1 MSAARR
7 RAGRESNMCQL
18 AMGQRAARCA
28 PTAPCL
34 LPACHAQASA
44 SCQLPAASCQL
55 PAASRLSLPTCTER
69 HIRCLVCEPGVRQ
82 RLCHPHAA
90 VWVFLKQPP
99 HKVLGSCRDLVPGLV
114 VKVL

>member
-1 MSAARR
+1 VPVGDGST
-7 RAGRESNMCQL
+7 GREV
-18 AMGQRAARCA
+18 R
-28 PTAPCL
+28 P
-34 LPACHAQASA
+34 HSA
-44 SCQLPAASCQL
+44 LPAACL
-55 PAASRLSLPTCTER
+55 PRTSVCSLSLPTCTER